1 MNTLDNK
8 KRINT
13 IALNGILLALILAL
27 QMVNL
32 PNLVTGVVVNAVLV
46 FILLYSGLRAA
57 VTICLLSPL
66 GALITGHMVGPMYP
80 ILPVIALGNV
90 LLVVILKKIHNKA
103 TWMKLILPSLG
114 KALLIG
120 FGGMMVVKFFVPDN
134 LANWLV
140 LGVLGIQFF
149 TAVPGIWLGIKLF
162 NNFPQTNSTN
172 S

>member
-1 MNTLDNK
+1 
-8 KRINT
+8 
-13 IALNGILLALILAL
+13 
-27 QMVNL
+27 
-32 PNLVTGVVVNAVLV
+32 
-46 FILLYSGLRAA
+46 
-57 VTICLLSPL
+57 
-66 GALITGHMVGPMYP
+66 MYP

-120 FGGMMVVKFFVPDN
+120 FGGTMVVKFFVPDN